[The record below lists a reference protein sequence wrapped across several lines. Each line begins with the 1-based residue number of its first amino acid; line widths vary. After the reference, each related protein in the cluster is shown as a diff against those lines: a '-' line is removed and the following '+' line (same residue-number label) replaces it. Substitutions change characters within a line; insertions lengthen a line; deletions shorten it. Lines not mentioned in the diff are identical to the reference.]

1 MDRRASLIFALVLLF
16 VPPLRSLMF
25 LFLIMSLAARKFF
38 NLLLLL
44 DPFGKRILTEDERA
58 STACFGIWFACLV
71 TCITNFIIFKPTAVV
86 APLAI
91 SLLFLIL
98 IPLMKVFDVTEGLRR
113 NILAAITTAT
123 ALLGVWL
130 VISSG
135 LGGRSYEYLSNL
147 ERTLAGLFVLICLLA
162 FFYPT
167 GKKE

>member
-1 MDRRASLIFALVLLF
+1 
-16 VPPLRSLMF
+16 
-25 LFLIMSLAARKFF
+25 
-38 NLLLLL
+38 
-44 DPFGKRILTEDERA
+44 
-58 STACFGIWFACLV
+58 
-71 TCITNFIIFKPTAVV
+71 
-86 APLAI
+86 
-91 SLLFLIL
+91 
-98 IPLMKVFDVTEGLRR
+98 MKVFDVTEGLRR